1 MRLIFGGGGEQKRGI
16 LRHQAKSSRVGSNRR

>member
-16 LRHQAKSSRVGSNRR
+16 LRHLAKPSRIGSNRR